1 MSKSNTTRERFSPRA
16 SLAAIGTKIRSLKL
30 FEAIEQKVKIAQKS
44 IKHTPAEKLYDALIN
59 ILSGAHG
66 VSEINTRLRTDEVLQ
81 RAFGR
86 KSSAEQSVVQD
97 TLDACTSANVEQMQE
112 AMGEIFRS
120 HSLAFKHDFKQ
131 KLFIEDIDLTGLPC
145 GKKAEFASK
154 GYFAHQRNR
163 RGRQLGRVLAS
174 EYQEIIVDLLYSGNT
189 QLLQAFQPLVE
200 AAERTL
206 LLDEQKRRRTV
217 LRVDS
222 GGGSLK
228 QINWALERGYHF
240 HGKDFSGQRAQ
251 LLAQSVSRWYADPK
265 IASRQVGWVESTE
278 SPYIK
283 PVKRIAVRCLR
294 KNGQWAVGVIVS
306 TLSLTDVL
314 ALTGQNADKI
324 YDPLCVLFAYVYF
337 YDQRGGG
344 VETEI
349 KQDKQGLAIAKRN
362 KKRFEAQQMLM
373 MLGVLAHN
381 AVIWAKRS
389 IVAQASKLSPFGIHR
404 IVRDLFHISGF
415 VEFDPEDKII
425 RITLNQSSRLAALLC
440 KALRFILEP
449 LHIAVSLGEI

>member
-1 MSKSNTTRERFSPRA
+1 MSKSNTSRERFSPRA
-16 SLAAIGTKIRSLKL
+16 SLAAIGTKIRSMKL
-30 FEAIEQKVKIAQKS
+30 FEVIEQKVKIAQKS
-44 IKHTPAEKLYDALIN
+44 IKHTPIEKLCDAFIN

-66 VSEINTRLRTDEVLQ
+66 VVEINTRLRTDEALQ

-86 KSSAEQSVVQD
+86 KDCAEQSVVQD
-97 TLDACTSANVEQMQE
+97 TLDACTSVNVEQMQE

-154 GYFAHQRNR
+154 GYFAHQRSR
-163 RGRQLGRVLAS
+163 RGRQLGRVLAT

-189 QLLQAFQPLVE
+189 QLCQTFQSLVE

-228 QINWALERGYHF
+228 DVNWALAQGYHF

-251 LLAQSVSRWYADPK
+251 ILAQSVSRWYDDPK
-265 IASRQVGWVESTE
+265 IASRQIGWVESSD

-283 PVKRIAVRCLR
+283 PVRRIAVRC
-294 KNGQWAVGVIVS
+294 KKNNGQWAVGVIVS
-306 TLSLTDVL
+306 TLSITDAL
-314 ALTGQNADKI
+314 ALTGQDINKI
-324 YDPLCVLFAYVYF
+324 YDPHCVLLAYVYF

-349 KQDKQGLAIAKRN
+349 KQDKQGLAIGKRC

-389 IVAQASKLSPFGIHR
+389 IVAQTSKLYPFGIKR
-404 IVRDLFHISGF
+404 IVRDLFHISGL
-415 VEFDPEDKII
+415 VEFDREDKII
-425 RITLNQSSRLAALLC
+425 RIILNQSSRLAALLC
-440 KALRFILEP
+440 KALKFILEP
-449 LHIAVSLGEI
+449 LHIAVILGEI